1 MIPRFLEKYAYKA
14 DTGESFDRFKGILAG
29 ETCNCVEVLSS

>member
-14 DTGESFDRFKGILAG
+14 DTGESFDRFKGILTVEGG
-29 ETCNCVEVLSS
+29 EHVTASGY

>member
-14 DTGESFDRFKGILAG
+14 DTGESFDKFKGILAG
-29 ETCNCVEVLSS
+29 GTCNCVGVLSS

>member
-14 DTGESFDRFKGILAG
+14 DTGESFDRFKGILTVG
-29 ETCNCVEVLSS
+29 EEHVTASGY